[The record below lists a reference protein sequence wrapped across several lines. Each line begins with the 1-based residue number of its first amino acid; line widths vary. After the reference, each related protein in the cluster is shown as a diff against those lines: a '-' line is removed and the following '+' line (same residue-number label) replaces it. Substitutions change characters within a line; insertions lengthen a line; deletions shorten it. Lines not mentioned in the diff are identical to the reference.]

1 MFNFPDPA
9 VYIPLIFALGVMP
22 VAMVMGTS
30 FAKIVVVLSLLKNAL
45 GLQQVPP
52 AIVTNGLALLLTW
65 YVMYPVG
72 TDVWAAIEVHQQQ
85 PKSAQTLTMLE
96 IANRAKEPLRAFLDK
111 YASPREREFFM
122 DAAHR
127 LMNERIA
134 SEISRQDFVVLV
146 PAFAV
151 SQLTE
156 AFLIGVLIMLPFII
170 VDMVVANL
178 LMALGMQMMSP
189 AMVSLP
195 IKLLLFVVIDGWSRL
210 SHALVLGYQ

>member
-9 VYIPLIFALGVMP
+9 VFIPLIFALGVLP
-22 VAMVMGTS
+22 VALVMVSSYT
-30 FAKIVVVLSLLKNAL
+30 KIVVVLSLLKNAL

-72 TDVWAAIEVHQQQ
+72 LEVMAAVEGEQHL

-96 IANRAKEPLRAFLDK
+96 IASRGKEPLRAFLDK
-111 YASPREREFFM
+111 HASERERVFFL
-122 DAAHR
+122 DAAYR
-127 LMNERIA
+127 LMGEKVA
-134 SEISRQDFVVLV
+134 KSLTPKDFVVLV

-151 SQLTE
+151 SELTE
-156 AFLIGVLIMLPFII
+156 AFLIGVLIALPFII
-170 VDMVVANL
+170 IDLVVANV

-195 IKLLLFVVIDGWSRL
+195 IKLLLFVMLDGWSRL

>member
-9 VYIPLIFALGVMP
+9 VVIPLIFVLGIMP
-22 VAMVMGTS
+22 VLMVMVTS
-30 FAKIVVVLSLLKNAL
+30 YSKIVVVMSLLKNAL

-72 TDVWAAIEVHQQQ
+72 LEVMGALELGQ
-85 PKSAQTLTMLE
+85 PPNKSAPTLTMLE
-96 IANRAKEPLRAFLDK
+96 IADRAKEPMRTFMDK
-111 YASPREREFFM
+111 HASERERVFFL

-127 LMNERIA
+127 LMGEKVAATLTRK
-134 SEISRQDFVVLV
+134 DFVVLI

-170 VDMVVANL
+170 IDLVVANV

-195 IKLLLFVVIDGWSRL
+195 IKLLLFVILDGWSRL
-210 SHALVLGYQ
+210 SHALVLTYQ